1 MNIFV
6 IIVLYNPTEEDLQHT
21 KHVAEIEA
29 GFIIDNSEKASLPN
43 KIGKM
48 NYICN
53 KKEFGHCGGTK
64 IWHYKRLSQK
74 IPNRM
79 LCFSTKI
86 QGLFQPM
93 QKILLPN
100 TSK

>member
-48 NYICN
+48 N
-53 KKEFGHCGGTK
+53 
-64 IWHYKRLSQK
+64 
-74 IPNRM
+74 
-79 LCFSTKI
+79 
-86 QGLFQPM
+86 
-93 QKILLPN
+93 
-100 TSK
+100 